1 MTTSVQAP
9 EFMVSP
15 AGTTVEAGQALE
27 VTVGFVADRPT
38 EVVGGRVELVRH
50 GAVAHFER
58 GWMGAGATVSFR
70 RSAVLDRADL
80 DPAGPLVAGQHL
92 VRQVTLTVPAGE
104 ATVDGYLV
112 QREDAVCG
120 RLHLPHGCDAESS
133 TAVLVTSRAAD
144 RRWVTDA
151 VVVVDDAVRA
161 EGGLPAPEGSRS
173 DRSAPAA
180 AAPGPG
186 RGARRRG
193 RRRPEPARRPPAV
206 ARHRRW
212 PRSRGR

>member
-1 MTTSVQAP
+1 M
-9 EFMVSP
+9 
-15 AGTTVEAGQALE
+15 EAGPALE

-80 DPAGPLVAGQHL
+80 DPAGPLVAGQPL

-120 RLHLPHGCDAESS
+120 RLHLPHGCDAESN

-151 VVVVDDAVRA
+151 LVVSTTRSEQKAAHLSRKDRGQTGQLQQPPCRA
-161 EGGLPAPEGSRS
+161 
-173 DRSAPAA
+173 
-180 AAPGPG
+180 
-186 RGARRRG
+186 GARG
-193 RRRPEPARRPPAV
+193 HDVEVAV
-206 ARHRRW
+206 G
-212 PRSRGR
+212 PSLLDDLQQ